1 MRGVPA
7 LLAGWARVLRGCLA
21 RVAGWLLELGDSELT
36 LLRVLLSKEP
46 GAAPRGARLGP
57 GAGAGRCARPES
69 GGGRASRRRWPRER
83 GWPRLQPRSAAPLL
97 TRARKT
103 RSGPATVGA
112 QPFFGGLG
120 LAGRRR
126 RRPGFPHAAPRAHHP
141 DSSPGQATSPGTH
154 PGDPAKQHGTLP
166 FWTLGPSL
174 LCWKYLLCDS
184 QLRSWPGV
192 SLGKRCS
199 CSVRAC
205 SPQAHSERRVPS
217 QAQCRPQRLCLL
229 GFLMHSPGPSTDPR
243 DLPKCSDY

>member
-1 MRGVPA
+1 MPG
-7 LLAGWARVLRGCLA
+7 GRVLCGAVSL
-21 RVAGWLLELGDSELT
+21 GSGGLLELGDSELP
-36 LLRVLLSKEP
+36 LHRVLLSQEK
-46 GAAPRGARLGP
+46 GAAPRGVGLGP

-69 GGGRASRRRWPRER
+69 GGGPASGRRCAPGGRRTLPGRWSGVGQGCSPAV
-83 GWPRLQPRSAAPLL
+83 PPRSSPAP
-97 TRARKT
+97 ARP
-103 RSGPATVGA
+103 RSGPETVGA
-112 QPFFGGLG
+112 QPFFGGLA

-141 DSSPGQATSPGTH
+141 DSSPGQATSPGMH

-199 CSVRAC
+199 A
-205 SPQAHSERRVPS
+205 A
-217 QAQCRPQRLCLL
+217 
-229 GFLMHSPGPSTDPR
+229 
-243 DLPKCSDY
+243 

>member
-1 MRGVPA
+1 MRGQRA
-7 LLAGWARVLRGCLA
+7 AEGGRAG
-21 RVAGWLLELGDSELT
+21 
-36 LLRVLLSKEP
+36 
-46 GAAPRGARLGP
+46 
-57 GAGAGRCARPES
+57 GAGRGS
-69 GGGRASRRRWPRER
+69 GGGRGCSPAVPPRFS
-83 GWPRLQPRSAAPLL
+83 PAP
-97 TRARKT
+97 ARP